1 MSKRAEYEILLT
13 GKESVTTVASKIV
26 SAVTQGQKTASAAI
40 QKVNSDLQA
49 QGAAATAVASKSKAA
64 LDTVA
69 SGAAGAASGIKAA
82 ADGAT
87 QSVGKLAGQ
96 KAGLAEL
103 NQEYARLKQL
113 RAEAAQAGDG
123 ERVYNLD
130 GQIRQVGFQINQ
142 AKRLQTETAAQQKA
156 NESLSSS
163 YSRTYS
169 QVKNDL
175 ETGAKSVDYFNER
188 MEMQKQTIADM
199 TARYQ
204 QMKASKADSGTSSQF
219 LQELNEE
226 KGTLAGIRD
235 AVNAYSQDH
244 SSLRTQLSKVRNEMG
259 KLRMEGKEN
268 TQEYE
273 DLRREMERLG
283 TAYRELRTEQDAL
296 SSGSSQIR
304 GIINGVQGLMGTY
317 SAASGVVSLFV
328 SDNEKLMQVQ
338 TKMQSVMAVMMGM
351 QQMANA
357 VHSTSAFRMVTC
369 RKVTEL
375 WTAAQN
381 RLTVAYGLSTVAAK
395 AFMAAATM
403 GIGVIIG
410 GVISAISNLI
420 DKHHEQKKAQ
430 EEAKKAEEDA
440 QKAIRQ
446 QVANSIASQLVSY
459 RKLQAEWKTLNGST
473 QKQRKFIQD
482 NAKAFK
488 DLGVRVTSVKDAEN
502 VLVNNESAFI
512 ESLKRRAMAAAAM
525 ELASKKYQSAIEKML
540 EAEEA
545 RKVTDDDRKKASSY
559 AEEVY
564 QGKVGAAKGVLGR
577 GQVSGQ
583 RNQIR
588 QEAFNSKI
596 YTYGEARAKEFNDA
610 AEKEIKEG
618 DRYFALVDKNNRKAD
633 QGLASRGISP
643 ASGGDAGSKAG
654 SIDAIE
660 KRIQALT
667 TRMKSAGATERA
679 ELQKDI
685 NAWQKKLDAVNLE
698 LEALSVPADPQT
710 IQELETAITYY
721 GKLLKVAGSDERAE
735 IQQTINSYTKKK
747 TAIED
752 GLKALSVPV
761 NPKTLQEYSDVL
773 SALERKL
780 QSAPV
785 TEQAGIQAT
794 INAYKREEDEMRA
807 RIALASTPAVLDS
820 LADYEQAISACEAV
834 LQYANEEER
843 ANIQRTINEYR
854 RKKDAIEESLDALD
868 VPSDPKSLEDIGKV
882 ISALEAKLLK
892 AGESERAEIQKQIN
906 LWNAKKEAIEQS
918 LQLVGMDENFAEM
931 VAGGLGLGEEM
942 ELTLRAKVVG
952 VEIAKQRIEEL
963 RKMYAVASDEE
974 RDAIKKSIRVWQ
986 QYVTQYGNTA
996 TAGEQVTA
1004 VLGGL
1009 SSMANSMT
1017 GVVNDNAAGWI
1028 TWGSNVLS
1036 SIAQVIPQLISLC
1049 TANTAVAA
1057 TGAASSVASIPFVG
1071 WILAGAAALSL
1082 VATLASIPKYAE
1094 GGIAYGPTIGLFGEY
1109 SGAST
1114 NPEVVAPL
1122 DRLKALIGNTGGGG
1136 TVEFRIEG
1144 RTLVGILKKEN
1155 KRSSRIGRWHS
1166 E

>member
-49 QGAAATAVASKSKAA
+49 QGTAAAAVASKSKAA

-142 AKRLQTETAAQQKA
+142 AKKLQAETAAQQKA
-156 NESLSSS
+156 NESLASS
-163 YSRTYS
+163 YTRTYS

-175 ETGAKSVDYFNER
+175 ETGAASVDYFNER

-204 QMKASKADSGTSSQF
+204 QMKAAKADSGESSRF
-219 LQELNEE
+219 LQSLNEE
-226 KGTLAGIRD
+226 KGALAGMRD
-235 AVNAYSQDH
+235 AVNQYRQSDV
-244 SSLRTQLSKVRNEMG
+244 SLRTQIAAVRNEMG
-259 KLRMEGKEN
+259 KMRLEGKEN
-268 TQEYE
+268 TAEYRQLRQE
-273 DLRREMERLG
+273 LERLG
-283 TAYRELRTEQDAL
+283 TTYRELQMEQTAL
-296 SSGSSQIR
+296 STGATQIG
-304 GIINGVQGLMGTY
+304 GIINGVQGLMGAY
-317 SAASGVVSLFV
+317 SAGSGVVSLFV
-328 SDNEKLMQVQ
+328 RDNEKLMQVQ
-338 TKMQSVMAVMMGM
+338 TKMQSVMAVMMGV
-351 QQMANA
+351 QQVANTL
-357 VHSTSAFRMVTC
+357 HSTSAFRMVTC

-381 RLTVAYGLSTVAAK
+381 RLTVSLGMTTAAAK
-395 AFMAAATM
+395 ASMAAMTM
-403 GIGVIIG
+403 GVSLIITGVIT
-410 GVISAISNLI
+410 AISKLI
-420 DKHHEQKKAQ
+420 SKKQEQRRK
-430 EEAKKAEEDA
+430 EEELKKAEEDA
-440 QKAIRQ
+440 QKAIQ
-446 QVANSIASQLVSY
+446 SQVANSVASQLVSY
-459 RKLQAEWKTLNGST
+459 RKLQAEWKTLNGNA
-473 QKQRKFIQD
+473 QKQQKFIKD

-488 DLGVRVTSVKDAEN
+488 ELGVRVTSVKDAEN
-502 VLVNNESAFI
+502 VLISGESAFI

-540 EAEEA
+540 QAEDA
-545 RKVTDDDRKKASSY
+545 KKVTKDDRKKASQY
-559 AEEVY
+559 ADDVY
-564 QGKVGAAKGVLGR
+564 LGKVSSADGILAR
-577 GQVSGQ
+577 GEVTGQ
-583 RNQIR
+583 RDQIR
-588 QEAFNSKI
+588 REAFNSKI
-596 YTYGEARAKEFNDA
+596 YTYGEARAKEYNDA
-610 AEKEIKEG
+610 ANKEIKEG
-618 DRYFALVDKNNRKAD
+618 DRYFALVEKYNKQAD
-633 QGLASRGISP
+633 QQLSNRGISP
-643 ASGGDAGSKAG
+643 DSGGDPGSKAG

-667 TRMKSAGATERA
+667 ARMKSAGATERA

-721 GKLLKVAGSDERAE
+721 GKLLKVAGADERAE

-761 NPKTLQEYSDVL
+761 NPRSLEEYSDVL

-780 QSAPV
+780 LTASTA
-785 TEQAGIQAT
+785 EQAGIQAT

-807 RIALASTPAVLDS
+807 RIALASTPAVMDS

-834 LQYANEEER
+834 LQYAGEEER
-843 ANIQRTINEYR
+843 AIIQKTINEYR
-854 RKKDAIEESLDALD
+854 RKKEAIESALDTLD

-892 AGESERAEIQKQIN
+892 AGESERAEIQKEIS
-906 LWNAKKEAIEQS
+906 LWDAKKDAIEES
-918 LQLVGMDENFAEM
+918 LQLVGMEDLASM
-931 VAGGLGLGEEM
+931 VQNGLGTGGEL
-942 ELTLRAKVVG
+942 ELKLRARITG
-952 VEIAKQRIEEL
+952 AEIARKKIQEL
-963 RKMYAVASDEE
+963 QQMAAVAQTDEE
-974 RDAIKKSIRVWQ
+974 KASIKAAIKQWQ
-986 QYVTQYGNTA
+986 QYAVQFNNTQS
-996 TAGEQVTA
+996 AGEKATGMLENMSA
-1004 VLGGL
+1004 I
-1009 SSMANSMT
+1009 ANSMS
-1017 GVVNDNAAGWI
+1017 GVVGENASGWLS
-1028 TWGSNVLS
+1028 WGANVLS
-1036 SIAQVIPQLISLC
+1036 
-1049 TANTAVAA
+1049 AVAA
-1057 TGAASSVASIPFVG
+1057 ALPAIASVIGGNIAQAFAGATAQSQSVPFPYNLIALAASLTAVT
-1071 WILAGAAALSL
+1071 AA
-1082 VATLASIPKYAE
+1082 VASIPKYAE

-1122 DRLKALIGNTGGGG
+1122 DRLKSLIGNTGGGG

-1155 KRSSRIGRWHS
+1155 KRISRTS
-1166 E
+1166 

>member
-49 QGAAATAVASKSKAA
+49 QGTAAAAVASKSKAA

-87 QSVGKLAGQ
+87 QSVGKLTGQ

-142 AKRLQTETAAQQKA
+142 AKKLQAETAAQQKA
-156 NESLSSS
+156 NESLASS

-175 ETGAKSVDYFNER
+175 ETGAASVDYFNER

-204 QMKASKADSGTSSQF
+204 QMKAAKADSGESSRY
-219 LQELNEE
+219 LQSLNEE
-226 KGTLAGIRD
+226 KGALAGMRD
-235 AVNAYSQDH
+235 AVNQYKQSDI
-244 SSLRTQLSKVRNEMG
+244 SLRTQIAAVRNEMA
-259 KLRMEGKEN
+259 KMRLEGKEN
-268 TQEYE
+268 TAEYRQLRQE
-273 DLRREMERLG
+273 LERLG
-283 TAYRELRTEQDAL
+283 TTYRELQMEQTAL
-296 SSGSSQIR
+296 STGATQIG
-304 GIINGVQGLMGTY
+304 GIINGVQGLMGAY
-317 SAASGVVSLFV
+317 SAGSGVVSLFV
-328 SDNEKLMQVQ
+328 RDNEKLMQVQ
-338 TKMQSVMAVMMGM
+338 TKMQSVMAVMMGV
-351 QQMANA
+351 QQVANTL
-357 VHSTSAFRMVTC
+357 HSTSAFRMVTC

-381 RLTVAYGLSTVAAK
+381 RLTVSIGMTTAAAK
-395 AFMAAATM
+395 ASMAVMTM
-403 GIGVIIG
+403 GVSLIVTGVIT
-410 GVISAISNLI
+410 AISKLI
-420 DKHHEQKKAQ
+420 SKKQEQRRKE

-440 QKAIRQ
+440 QKAIRT

-459 RKLQAEWKTLNGST
+459 RKLQAGWKALNGNA
-473 QKQRKFIQD
+473 QKQQKFIKD
-482 NAKAFK
+482 NANAFK

-502 VLVNNESAFI
+502 VLISNESAFI

-540 EAEEA
+540 QAEEA
-545 RKVTDDDRKKASSY
+545 KKVTKEDRHKASKY
-559 AEEVY
+559 AQDVYLSEV
-564 QGKVGAAKGVLGR
+564 ASADGVLGR
-577 GQVSGQ
+577 GEVTG
-583 RNQIR
+583 RERQIKDK
-588 QEAFNSKI
+588 AFQSKI
-596 YTYGEARAKEFNDA
+596 YTYGEARAKEYNDA
-610 AEKEIKEG
+610 ANKEIKEG
-618 DRYFALVDKNNRKAD
+618 DRYFALVDKYNKQAD
-633 QGLASRGISP
+633 QQLSNRGISP
-643 ASGGDAGSKAG
+643 ASGGDPGSKAG

-667 TRMKSAGATERA
+667 ARMKSAGATERA

-698 LEALSVPADPQT
+698 LEALSIPADPQT

-721 GKLLKVAGSDERAE
+721 GKLLKVAGADERAE

-761 NPKTLQEYSDVL
+761 NPRSLEEYSDVL

-780 QSAPV
+780 LTASTA
-785 TEQAGIQAT
+785 EQAGIQAT

-807 RIALASTPAVLDS
+807 RIALASTPAVMDS

-834 LQYANEEER
+834 LQYAGEEER
-843 ANIQRTINEYR
+843 AIIQKTINEYR
-854 RKKDAIEESLDALD
+854 RKKEAIESALDTLD

-892 AGESERAEIQKQIN
+892 AGESERAEIQKEIS
-906 LWNAKKEAIEQS
+906 LWDAKKDAIEES
-918 LQLVGMDENFAEM
+918 LQLVGMEDLASM
-931 VAGGLGLGEEM
+931 VQNGLGTGGEL
-942 ELTLRAKVVG
+942 ELKLRARITG
-952 VEIAKQRIEEL
+952 AEIARQKIQEL
-963 RKMYAVASDEE
+963 QQMAAVAQTDEE
-974 RDAIKKSIRVWQ
+974 KASIKAAIKQWQ
-986 QYVTQYGNTA
+986 QYAVQFNNTQS
-996 TAGEQVTA
+996 AGEKATGMLENMSA
-1004 VLGGL
+1004 I
-1009 SSMANSMT
+1009 ANSMS
-1017 GVVNDNAAGWI
+1017 GVVGENASGWLS
-1028 TWGSNVLS
+1028 WGANVLS
-1036 SIAQVIPQLISLC
+1036 
-1049 TANTAVAA
+1049 AVAA
-1057 TGAASSVASIPFVG
+1057 ALPAIASVIGGNIAQAFAGATAQSQSVPFPYNLIALAASLTAVT
-1071 WILAGAAALSL
+1071 AA
-1082 VATLASIPKYAE
+1082 VASIPKYAE

-1122 DRLKALIGNTGGGG
+1122 DRLKSLIGNTGGGG

-1155 KRSSRIGRWHS
+1155 KRSSRIG
-1166 E
+1166 

>member
-82 ADGAT
+82 ADGAS

-142 AKRLQTETAAQQKA
+142 AKKLQAETAAQQKA
-156 NESLSSS
+156 NESLASS
-163 YSRTYS
+163 YTRTYS

-175 ETGAKSVDYFNER
+175 ETGAASVDYFNAR

-204 QMKASKADSGTSSQF
+204 QMKASKGDTGESARF

-226 KGTLAGIRD
+226 KGALAGMRD
-235 AVNAYSQDH
+235 AVNQYNH
-244 SSLRTQLSKVRNEMG
+244 SNSSIRTQIAAVRNEMA
-259 KLRMEGKEN
+259 KMRLEGKEN
-268 TQEYE
+268 TAEYE
-273 DLRREMERLG
+273 ERRQELERLG
-283 TAYRELRTEQDAL
+283 TTYRELQVEQKAL
-296 SSGSSQIR
+296 STGATQI
-304 GIINGVQGLMGTY
+304 GGVINGVQGLMGLY
-317 SAASGVVSLFV
+317 SAGSGVLALYVR
-328 SDNEKLMQVQ
+328 DNEKLMQVQ
-338 TKMQSVMAVMMGM
+338 TKMQSVMAIMMGV
-351 QQMANA
+351 QQVANTL
-357 VHSTSAFRMVTC
+357 HSTSAFRMVTC
-369 RKVTEL
+369 RKVAEL
-375 WTAAQN
+375 WSAAQN
-381 RLTVAYGLSTVAAK
+381 RLTVSIGMTTAAAK
-395 AFMAAATM
+395 ASMAAMTM
-403 GIGVIIG
+403 GASIIITAVIT
-410 GVISAISNLI
+410 AISKLI
-420 DKHHEQKKAQ
+420 AKKQEQRRQ
-430 EEAKKAEEDA
+430 EEETRKAEEAA
-440 QKAIRQ
+440 QESVRAS
-446 QVANSIASQLVSY
+446 VANSVAAQLVSY
-459 RKLQAEWKTLNGST
+459 RKLQAGWKALNGDS
-473 QKQRKFIQD
+473 QKQRKFIKD
-482 NAKAFK
+482 NATEFRN
-488 DLGVRVTSVKDAEN
+488 LGVQVNSVKDAEN
-502 VLVNNESAFI
+502 VLVSNEDAFVQ
-512 ESLKRRAMAAAAM
+512 SLKRRAMAAAAM

-540 EAEEA
+540 QAEEA
-545 RKVTDDDRKKASSY
+545 KKVTEEDRKAASTY
-559 AEEVY
+559 ANDVY
-564 QGKVGAAKGVLGR
+564 NGKVAAAGSNPLAR
-577 GQVSGQ
+577 GQVAGQ
-583 RNQIR
+583 RKQIVN
-588 QEAFNSKI
+588 EAYQSNI
-596 YTYGEARAKEFNDA
+596 HTYGEARAKEYNDA

-618 DRYFALVDKNNRKAD
+618 DHFFDIVKKYNDLAD
-633 QGLASRGISP
+633 QQLSGRGITP
-643 ASGGDAGSKAG
+643 ASGGADAGSGAMAG

-667 TRMKSAGATERA
+667 ARMKSAGATERA

-761 NPKTLQEYSDVL
+761 NPKTLEEFSAVL
-773 SALERKL
+773 SDLESKL
-780 QSAPV
+780 KTASA
-785 TEQAGIQAT
+785 TEQVSIQAA
-794 INAYKREEDEMRA
+794 INAYQREEEEMRA
-807 RIALASTPAVLDS
+807 RIALASTPAPMDS

-854 RKKDAIEESLDALD
+854 RKQAAIEDSLAALD
-868 VPSDPKSLEDIGKV
+868 VPSDPKSLEDIGRV
-882 ISALEAKLLK
+882 IDSLETKLQK
-892 AGESERAEIQKQIN
+892 AGGSERAELQKQITI
-906 LWNAKKEAIEQS
+906 WNAKKEAIEQS
-918 LQLVGMDENFAEM
+918 LQLVGMEDLASM
-931 VAGGLGLGEEM
+931 VQNGLGAGG
-942 ELTLRAKVVG
+942 ELELKLRARITG
-952 VEIAKQRIEEL
+952 AEIARQKIQEL
-963 RKMYAVASDEE
+963 QQMAAVAQTDAEKASIKS
-974 RDAIKKSIRVWQ
+974 AIKQWQ
-986 QYVTQYGNTA
+986 QYAVQFNNTQS
-996 TAGEQVTA
+996 AGEKATGMLENMSA
-1004 VLGGL
+1004 I
-1009 SSMANSMT
+1009 ANSMS
-1017 GVVNDNAAGWI
+1017 GVVGENASGWLS
-1028 TWGSNVLS
+1028 WGANVLS
-1036 SIAQVIPQLISLC
+1036 
-1049 TANTAVAA
+1049 AVAA
-1057 TGAASSVASIPFVG
+1057 ALPAIASVIGGNIAQAFAGATAQSQSVPFPYNLIALAASLTAVT
-1071 WILAGAAALSL
+1071 AA
-1082 VATLASIPKYAE
+1082 VASIPKYAE

-1122 DRLKALIGNTGGGG
+1122 DRLKSLIGNTGGGG

-1155 KRSSRIGRWHS
+1155 KRSSRTT
-1166 E
+1166 

>member
-49 QGAAATAVASKSKAA
+49 QGTAAAAVASKSKAA
-64 LDTVA
+64 FDTVA

-87 QSVGKLAGQ
+87 QSVGKLTGQ

-142 AKRLQTETAAQQKA
+142 AKKLQAETAAQQKA
-156 NESLSSS
+156 NESLASS
-163 YSRTYS
+163 YTRTYS

-204 QMKASKADSGTSSQF
+204 QMKAAKADSGESSRF
-219 LQELNEE
+219 LQSLNEE
-226 KGTLAGIRD
+226 KGALAGMRD
-235 AVNAYSQDH
+235 AVNQYRQSEV
-244 SSLRTQLSKVRNEMG
+244 SLRTQIAAVRNEMG
-259 KLRMEGKEN
+259 KMRLEGKEN
-268 TQEYE
+268 TAEYRQLRQE
-273 DLRREMERLG
+273 LERLG
-283 TAYRELRTEQDAL
+283 TTYRELQMEQTAL
-296 SSGSSQIR
+296 STGATQIG
-304 GIINGVQGLMGTY
+304 GIINGVQGLMGAY
-317 SAASGVVSLFV
+317 SAGSGVVSLFV
-328 SDNEKLMQVQ
+328 LDNEKLMQVQ
-338 TKMQSVMAVMMGM
+338 TKMQSVMAVMMGV
-351 QQMANA
+351 QQVANTL
-357 VHSTSAFRMVTC
+357 HSTSAFRMVTC

-381 RLTVAYGLSTVAAK
+381 RLTVSLGMTTAAAK
-395 AFMAAATM
+395 ASMAAMTM
-403 GIGVIIG
+403 GVSLIITGVIT
-410 GVISAISNLI
+410 AISKLI
-420 DKHHEQKKAQ
+420 SKKQEQRRK
-430 EEAKKAEEDA
+430 EEELKKAEEDA
-440 QKAIRQ
+440 QKAIQ
-446 QVANSIASQLVSY
+446 SQVANSVASQLVSY
-459 RKLQAEWKTLNGST
+459 RKLQAEWKTLNGNA
-473 QKQRKFIQD
+473 QKQQKFIKD

-488 DLGVRVTSVKDAEN
+488 ELGVRVTSVKDAEN
-502 VLVNNESAFI
+502 VLISGESAFI

-540 EAEEA
+540 QAEEA
-545 RKVTDDDRKKASSY
+545 KKVTKDDRKKATQY
-559 AEEVY
+559 ADNVY
-564 QGKVGAAKGVLGR
+564 LGKVGSANGTLAR
-577 GQVSGQ
+577 GQVTGQ
-583 RNQIR
+583 RDQIR

-596 YTYGEARAKEFNDA
+596 YTYGEARAKEYNDA

-618 DRYFALVDKNNRKAD
+618 DRYFALVEKYNKQAD
-633 QGLASRGISP
+633 QQLSNRGISP
-643 ASGGDAGSKAG
+643 ASGGDPGSKAG

-667 TRMKSAGATERA
+667 ARMKSAGATERA

-721 GKLLKVAGSDERAE
+721 GKLLKVAGADERAE

-761 NPKTLQEYSDVL
+761 NPRSLEEYSDVL

-780 QSAPV
+780 QTASA
-785 TEQAGIQAT
+785 TEQASIQTT

-807 RIALASTPAVLDS
+807 RIALASTPAVMDS

-834 LQYANEEER
+834 LQYAGEEER
-843 ANIQRTINEYR
+843 AIIQKTINEYR
-854 RKKDAIEESLDALD
+854 RKKEAIEESLDALD

-892 AGESERAEIQKQIN
+892 AGESERAEIQKQIAI
-906 LWNAKKEAIEQS
+906 WNAKKDAIEQS
-918 LQLVGMDENFAEM
+918 LQLVGMDDLAGM
-931 VAGGLGLGEEM
+931 VAEGLGIGEEL
-942 ELTLRAKVVG
+942 ELTLRTKVVG
-952 VEIAKQRIEEL
+952 VEIAKQKIDEL
-963 RKMYAVASDEE
+963 RKLYAVASEEE
-974 RDAIKKSIRVWQ
+974 RDSIKKSIRVWQ

-996 TAGEQVTA
+996 TAGEQATA
-1004 VLGGL
+1004 ILGGI
-1009 SSMANSMT
+1009 SSMANSLT
-1017 GVVNDNAAGWI
+1017 GVVSDNAAGWLS
-1028 TWGSNVLS
+1028 WGANVLS
-1036 SIAQVIPQLISLC
+1036 AIAQVIPQLISLC

-1057 TGAASSVASIPFVG
+1057 TGAASSVANIPYVG

-1094 GGIAYGPTIGLFGEY
+1094 GGIAYGPTIGVFGEY
-1109 SGAST
+1109 SGASS

-1155 KRSSRIGRWHS
+1155 KRISRTS
-1166 E
+1166 

>member
-49 QGAAATAVASKSKAA
+49 QGTAAAAVASKSKAA

-87 QSVGKLAGQ
+87 QSVGKLTGQ

-142 AKRLQTETAAQQKA
+142 AKKLQAETAAQQKA
-156 NESLSSS
+156 NESLASS

-175 ETGAKSVDYFNER
+175 ETGAASVDYFNER

-204 QMKASKADSGTSSQF
+204 QMKAAKADSGESSRY
-219 LQELNEE
+219 LQSLNEE
-226 KGTLAGIRD
+226 KGALAGMRD
-235 AVNAYSQDH
+235 AVNQYKQSEV
-244 SSLRTQLSKVRNEMG
+244 SLRTQIAAVRNEMG
-259 KLRMEGKEN
+259 KMRLEGKEN
-268 TQEYE
+268 TAEYRQLRQE
-273 DLRREMERLG
+273 LERLG
-283 TAYRELRTEQDAL
+283 TTYRELQMEQTAL
-296 SSGSSQIR
+296 STGATQIG
-304 GIINGVQGLMGTY
+304 GIINGVQGLMGAY
-317 SAASGVVSLFV
+317 SAGSGVVSLFV
-328 SDNEKLMQVQ
+328 RDNEKLMQVQ
-338 TKMQSVMAVMMGM
+338 TKMQSVMAVMMGV
-351 QQMANA
+351 QQVANTL
-357 VHSTSAFRMVTC
+357 HSTSAFRMVTC

-381 RLTVAYGLSTVAAK
+381 RLTVSLGMTTAAAK
-395 AFMAAATM
+395 ASMAAMTM
-403 GIGVIIG
+403 GVSLIITGVIT
-410 GVISAISNLI
+410 AISKLI
-420 DKHHEQKKAQ
+420 SKKQEQRRK
-430 EEAKKAEEDA
+430 EEDLKKAEEDA
-440 QKAIRQ
+440 QKAIQ
-446 QVANSIASQLVSY
+446 SQVANSVASQLVSY
-459 RKLQAEWKTLNGST
+459 RKLQAEWKTLNGNA
-473 QKQRKFIQD
+473 QKQQKFIKD

-488 DLGVRVTSVKDAEN
+488 ELGVRVTSVKDAEN
-502 VLVNNESAFI
+502 VLISGESAFI

-540 EAEEA
+540 QAEEA
-545 RKVTDDDRKKASSY
+545 KKVTKDDRKKATQY
-559 AEEVY
+559 ADNVY
-564 QGKVGAAKGVLGR
+564 LGKVGSANGTLAR
-577 GQVSGQ
+577 GQVTGQ
-583 RNQIR
+583 RDQIR

-596 YTYGEARAKEFNDA
+596 YTYGEARAKEYNDA

-618 DRYFALVDKNNRKAD
+618 DRYFALVEKYNKQAD
-633 QGLASRGISP
+633 QQLSNRGISP
-643 ASGGDAGSKAG
+643 ASGGDPGSKAG

-667 TRMKSAGATERA
+667 ARMKSAGATERA

-721 GKLLKVAGSDERAE
+721 GKLLKVAGADERAE

-761 NPKTLQEYSDVL
+761 NPRSLEEYSDVL

-780 QSAPV
+780 QTASA
-785 TEQAGIQAT
+785 TEQASIQTT

-807 RIALASTPAVLDS
+807 RIALASTPAVMDS

-834 LQYANEEER
+834 LQYAGEEER
-843 ANIQRTINEYR
+843 AIIQKTINEYR
-854 RKKDAIEESLDALD
+854 RKKEAIESALDTLD

-892 AGESERAEIQKQIN
+892 AGESERAEIQKEIS
-906 LWNAKKEAIEQS
+906 LWDAKKDAIEES
-918 LQLVGMDENFAEM
+918 LQLVGMEDLASM
-931 VAGGLGLGEEM
+931 VQNGLGTGGEL
-942 ELTLRAKVVG
+942 ELKLRARITG
-952 VEIAKQRIEEL
+952 AEIARQKIQEL
-963 RKMYAVASDEE
+963 QQMAAVAQTDEE
-974 RDAIKKSIRVWQ
+974 KASIKAAIKQWQ
-986 QYVTQYGNTA
+986 QYAVQFNNTQS
-996 TAGEQVTA
+996 AGEKATGMLENMSA
-1004 VLGGL
+1004 I
-1009 SSMANSMT
+1009 ANSMS
-1017 GVVNDNAAGWI
+1017 GVVGENASGWLS
-1028 TWGSNVLS
+1028 WGANVLS
-1036 SIAQVIPQLISLC
+1036 
-1049 TANTAVAA
+1049 AVAA
-1057 TGAASSVASIPFVG
+1057 ALPAIASVIGGNIAQAFAGATAQSQSVPFPYNLIALAASLTAVT
-1071 WILAGAAALSL
+1071 AA
-1082 VATLASIPKYAE
+1082 VASIPKYAE
-1094 GGIAYGPTIGLFGEY
+1094 GVIAYGPTIGLFGEY

-1122 DRLKALIGNTGGGG
+1122 DRLKSLIGNTGGGG

-1155 KRSSRIGRWHS
+1155 KRSSRIG
-1166 E
+1166 

>member
-82 ADGAT
+82 AEGAS

-142 AKRLQTETAAQQKA
+142 AKKLQAETAAQQKA
-156 NESLSSS
+156 NESLASS
-163 YSRTYS
+163 YTRTYS

-175 ETGAKSVDYFNER
+175 ETGAASVDYFNAR

-204 QMKASKADSGTSSQF
+204 QMKAAKADSVESSRF
-219 LQELNEE
+219 LQSLNEE
-226 KGTLAGIRD
+226 KGALAGMRD
-235 AVNAYSQDH
+235 AVNQYKQSDV
-244 SSLRTQLSKVRNEMG
+244 SLRTQIAAVRNEMA
-259 KLRMEGKEN
+259 KMRLEGKEN
-268 TQEYE
+268 TAEYRQLRQE
-273 DLRREMERLG
+273 LERLG
-283 TAYRELRTEQDAL
+283 TTYRELQMEQTAL
-296 SSGSSQIR
+296 STGATQI
-304 GIINGVQGLMGTY
+304 GGVINGVQGLMGAY
-317 SAASGVVSLFV
+317 SAGSGVVSLFV
-328 SDNEKLMQVQ
+328 RDNEKLMQVQ
-338 TKMQSVMAVMMGM
+338 TKMQSVMAVMMGV
-351 QQMANA
+351 QQMANTL
-357 VHSTSAFRMVTC
+357 HSTSAFRMVTC

-381 RLTVAYGLSTVAAK
+381 RLTVSIGMTTAAAK
-395 AFMAAATM
+395 ASMAAMTM
-403 GIGVIIG
+403 GVSLIVTGVIT
-410 GVISAISNLI
+410 AISKLI
-420 DKHHEQKKAQ
+420 SKKQEQRRKE

-440 QKAIRQ
+440 WKAIQ
-446 QVANSIASQLVSY
+446 TQVASSVASQLVSY
-459 RKLQAEWKTLNGST
+459 RKLQAEWKTLNGNI
-473 QKQRKFIQD
+473 QKQQKFIKD
-482 NAKAFK
+482 NAKTFNE
-488 DLGVRVTSVKDAEN
+488 LGVRVASVKDAEN
-502 VLVNNESAFI
+502 VLISNESAFI

-540 EAEEA
+540 QAEDA
-545 RKVTDDDRKKASSY
+545 KKVTKDDRKKASQY
-559 AEEVY
+559 ADDVY
-564 QGKVGAAKGVLGR
+564 LGKVSSADGILAR
-577 GQVSGQ
+577 GEVTGQ
-583 RNQIR
+583 RDQIR
-588 QEAFNSKI
+588 REAFNSKI
-596 YTYGEARAKEFNDA
+596 YTYGEARAKEYNDA
-610 AEKEIKEG
+610 ANKEIKEG
-618 DRYFALVDKNNRKAD
+618 DRYFALVEKYNKQAD
-633 QGLASRGISP
+633 QQLSGRGISP
-643 ASGGDAGSKAG
+643 ASGGDPESRAG

-667 TRMKSAGATERA
+667 ARMKSASATERA

-685 NAWQKKLDAVNLE
+685 NAWKKKLDAVNLE
-698 LEALSVPADPQT
+698 LEALSVPSDPQT

-721 GKLLKVAGSDERAE
+721 GKLLKVAGAEERAE
-735 IQQTINSYTKKK
+735 IQQAINSYTKKK
-747 TAIED
+747 TVIED
-752 GLKALSVPV
+752 GLKALSVPA
-761 NPKTLQEYSDVL
+761 NPKSLEEYSDVL

-780 QSAPV
+780 LTASTA
-785 TEQAGIQAT
+785 EQAGIQAT

-807 RIALASTPAVLDS
+807 RIALASTPAVMDS

-834 LQYANEEER
+834 LQYAGEEER
-843 ANIQRTINEYR
+843 AIIQKTINEYR
-854 RKKDAIEESLDALD
+854 RKKEAIESALDTLD

-892 AGESERAEIQKQIN
+892 AGESERAEIQKEIS
-906 LWNAKKEAIEQS
+906 LWDAKKDAIEES
-918 LQLVGMDENFAEM
+918 LQLVGMEDLASM
-931 VAGGLGLGEEM
+931 VQNGLGAGG
-942 ELTLRAKVVG
+942 ELELKLRARITG
-952 VEIAKQRIEEL
+952 AEIARQKIQEL
-963 RKMYAVASDEE
+963 QQMAAVAQTDAEKASIKS
-974 RDAIKKSIRVWQ
+974 AIKQWQ
-986 QYVTQYGNTA
+986 QYAVQFNNTQS
-996 TAGEQVTA
+996 AGEKATGMLENMSA
-1004 VLGGL
+1004 I
-1009 SSMANSMT
+1009 ANSMS
-1017 GVVNDNAAGWI
+1017 GVVGENASGWLS
-1028 TWGSNVLS
+1028 WGANVLS
-1036 SIAQVIPQLISLC
+1036 
-1049 TANTAVAA
+1049 AVAA
-1057 TGAASSVASIPFVG
+1057 ALPAIASVIGGNIAQAFAGATAQSQSVPFPYNLIALAASLTAVT
-1071 WILAGAAALSL
+1071 AA
-1082 VATLASIPKYAE
+1082 VASIPKYAE

-1122 DRLKALIGNTGGGG
+1122 DRLKSLIGNTGGGG

-1155 KRSSRIGRWHS
+1155 KRSSRTT
-1166 E
+1166 